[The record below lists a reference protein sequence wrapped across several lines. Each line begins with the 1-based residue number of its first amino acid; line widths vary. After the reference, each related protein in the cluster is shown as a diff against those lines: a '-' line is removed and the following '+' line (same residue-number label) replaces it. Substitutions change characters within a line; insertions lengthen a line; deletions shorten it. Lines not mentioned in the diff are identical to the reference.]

1 MADFGSFQVQTPQE
15 VLADLAAK
23 RNQVMVNGNVH
34 QQRSQN
40 IETALDTI
48 FGNPQLRQAKRVE
61 TAMKSAQAAST
72 QREGENSLD
81 FELRRMQAMRDAM
94 ADVDPATAS
103 QINQK
108 MLELGET
115 KFQRSRLMASDTRAT
130 EEHVAK
136 MSEVKDEATMRKL
149 TGGSTYV
156 LNQKDGSVAG
166 FDLLNQD
173 EQEVFNKAAGQPGTI
188 VITPA
193 QAFSLYHDKTVEALK
208 LRQKLAGADDFSK
221 VTSKDVEKAS
231 SGLLDIYATADRLFQ
246 VLETNPDALTTT
258 SAGAMK
264 FEKVATE
271 LAAAGRAAT
280 GNKLK
285 DGTAIDTWLQS
296 NSITNNRAQSL
307 IVALAAANARANN
320 PDGRISDRDMVIATQ
335 MVGGNNPNP
344 AVVMSNLNDTLT
356 RTSQALFDRLD
367 TLPEGVKDQ
376 MAARRKLLGDRSEAF
391 QARFTKYAAGHL
403 GPDSTGKGPAMP
415 DKDGWITMPNGTQ
428 VRKSTK

>member
-1 MADFGSFQVQTPQE
+1 MADFGSFQAQTPQE
-15 VLADLAAK
+15 VLAKLAQN
-23 RNQVMVNGNVH
+23 RSQVMVSGNVQ

-40 IETALDTI
+40 IETALDGL
-48 FGNPQLRQAKRVE
+48 FGNPQVRQAKRLE
-61 TAMKSAQAAST
+61 TALKTAQSANT
-72 QREGENSLD
+72 QRDGEDPLD
-81 FELRRMQAMRDAM
+81 FELRRLQSMRDAV

-103 QINQK
+103 QINAK
-108 MLELGET
+108 MLEVGET
-115 KFQRSRLMASDTRAT
+115 KFQRKRLMAADTRAE
-130 EEHVAK
+130 EEHTAK
-136 MSEVKDEATMRKL
+136 MAESTDEAKMRKL

-166 FDLLNQD
+166 FDLLDQNDVSGFQ
-173 EQEVFNKAAGQPGTI
+173 KAAAQPGTI

-193 QAFSLYHDKTVEALK
+193 QAFSLYHDKSVEAMK
-208 LRQKLAGADDFSK
+208 MRQKLAGADDFSK

-231 SGLLDIYATADRLFQ
+231 AGLLDLYATTDRLFQ
-246 VLETNPDALTTT
+246 VLETNPDALSQT

-271 LAAAGRAAT
+271 LAAAGRAAS

-285 DGTAIDTWLQS
+285 DGTPIDDWMAS

-356 RTSQALFDRLD
+356 RSSQALFDRLD
-367 TLPEGVKDQ
+367 TLPEGVKEQ
-376 MAARRKLLGDRSEAF
+376 LAERRKLLGERADSF
-391 QARFTKYAAGHL
+391 QARFAKYTNGAQ
-403 GPDSTGKGPAMP
+403 GPDATGRNAP
-415 DKDGWITMPNGTQ
+415 DSDGWITMPNGVK
-428 VRKSTK
+428 VRKKP